1 VTQATA
7 PDDVLTLGQVAR
19 AMRSAANG
27 LAVDISDESVT
38 VEQLMAHLKSLAV
51 LFGATDAG
59 NAKKDKP
66 PGALRPHR
74 TAVFHALADR
84 GVTRKD
90 IADAAGLTENAI
102 GFAFKGQRRARNG
115 TAPQPAPAPP
125 SEGPAKRKPRPS

>member
-7 PDDVLTLGQVAR
+7 PDDVLTLGEVAR
-19 AMRSAANG
+19 SMRSAANG
-27 LAVDISDESVT
+27 LAVDINDDSVT
-38 VEQLMAHLKSLAV
+38 VDQLMAHLRALAV

-59 NAKKDKP
+59 NTKKGKA

-90 IADAAGLTENAI
+90 IADAAGITENAI

-115 TAPQPAPAPP
+115 ERPAPAPAP
-125 SEGPAKRKPRPS
+125 AGGPVKRKPRPG

>member
-1 VTQATA
+1 MTQATA
-7 PDDVLTLGQVAR
+7 PDDVLTLAEVAR

-27 LAVDISDESVT
+27 LAVDIHDDSVT
-38 VEQLMAHLKSLAV
+38 VEQLMTHLRALAV

-59 NAKKDKP
+59 NAKKAKP

-84 GVTRKD
+84 QVTRKD

-102 GFAFKGQRRARNG
+102 GFAFKGGRRARNG
-115 TAPQPAPAPP
+115 TTPQPAPAGGQ
-125 SEGPAKRKPRPS
+125 EGPPKRKPRPG